1 MLIIRN
7 ISAWLLLL
15 VASAAATASAAPAS
29 LVVRLGFSGPLSG
42 PQASVGKD
50 ALNGAQLAI
59 DRLNQQGSSIDGKVL
74 RFELLAKDDEAD
86 PGIGAIRAKEL
97 VDAGVRAVLGPF
109 NSGVTLAAAPI
120 YNEAGIVSLTVA
132 SNPKATLSPSNRQ
145 ASQVFRIAAS
155 DTDMGSK
162 MALYAARNLKLKA
175 VAIIDD
181 GSVYAQ
187 GLIEEFQKTGK
198 QNGMQIVLREVVS
211 DRRIDFRGVLG
222 KIREAR
228 GDAIFFGGY
237 APQASA
243 MLKQM
248 QQMGMS
254 IPLLGGDTLCSVTMM
269 MQAGSGV
276 GEGTYCVQGGVWLTR
291 VSDGAVFAAAYQA
304 RYGAMPGIFAPT
316 YYDGV
321 LLLER
326 AMKSANAI
334 DPHVFAPVL
343 ARMRYKGVTATYEFD
358 ARHNMKDSTVTILR
372 LQDGKLAPLSS
383 F

>member
-7 ISAWLLLL
+7 VSAWLLLL
-15 VASAAATASAAPAS
+15 VASAASAAPAM
-29 LVVRLGFSGPLSG
+29 LVVKLGFSGPLSG
-42 PQASVGKD
+42 SQASIGKD
-50 ALNGAQLAI
+50 ALNGVQLAI
-59 DRLNQQGSSIDGKVL
+59 DRLNQQGTLIDGKVL

-86 PGIGAIRAKEL
+86 PDVGAIRAKEL

-109 NSGVTLAAAPI
+109 NSGVTLSAAPI

-132 SNPKATLSPSNRQ
+132 SNPKATLSPANHA
-145 ASQVFRIAAS
+145 ASLVFRIAAS
-155 DTDMGSK
+155 DSDIGSK
-162 MALYAARNLKLKA
+162 MALYAARNLKIKV

-181 GSVYAQ
+181 GSAYAQ

-198 QNGMQIVLREVVS
+198 QNGLQIALREVVS
-211 DRRIDFRGVLG
+211 DRASDFRGVLN

-228 GDAIFFGGY
+228 VDAIFFGGY

-248 QQMGMS
+248 QQLGMS
-254 IPLLGGDTLCSVTMM
+254 MPLLGGDALCSFTILT
-269 MQAGSGV
+269 QAGSGV

-291 VSDGAVFAAAYQA
+291 VADGAVFAAAYQA
-304 RYGAMPGIFAPT
+304 RYGTMPGVFAPT

-326 AMKSANAI
+326 AMKSANSI
-334 DPHVFAPVL
+334 DSRVFMPVL
-343 ARMRYKGVTATYEFD
+343 ARIRYKGVTATYEFD
-358 ARHNMKDSTVTILR
+358 AKHNMKDSTVTILR
-372 LQDGKLAPLSS
+372 VKDGKLVPLSS